1 MNRGDSNK
9 TLEPAT
15 ELSEAIGPSM
25 LSRSGYQ
32 LAILIVCSSILAA
45 TLFLNLR
52 GKGVA
57 LPVIGM
63 LPDICMWQRCLG
75 IDCPGCG
82 LTRCFVA
89 IAHGQLSKAWHFNPA
104 GFLIFAVL
112 LYQLPFRA
120 VQIWRIGHG
129 RPEYHHSIWM
139 VSLTAWT
146 ILVAVVVQWAW
157 RQIN

>member
-1 MNRGDSNK
+1 MF
-9 TLEPAT
+9 
-15 ELSEAIGPSM
+15 
-25 LSRSGYQ
+25 SRSGYQ
-32 LAILIVCSSILAA
+32 LAILLVCSSILAVA
-45 TLFLNLR
+45 LLLNLR
-52 GKGVA
+52 GKGVV

-63 LPDICMWQRCLG
+63 LPDICMWRLYLG

-120 VQIWRIGHG
+120 IQIWRIGHG
-129 RPEYHHSIWM
+129 RLEYRHGIW
-139 VSLTAWT
+139 VVNFTAWT
-146 ILVAVVVQWAW
+146 ILVAVFVQWAW
-157 RQIN
+157 RQIG